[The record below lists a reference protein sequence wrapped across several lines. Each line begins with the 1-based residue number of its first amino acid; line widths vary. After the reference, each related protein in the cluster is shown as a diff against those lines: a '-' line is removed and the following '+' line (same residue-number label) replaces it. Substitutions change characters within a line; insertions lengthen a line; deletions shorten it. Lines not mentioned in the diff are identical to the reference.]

1 MGTQA
6 SIDDVRQAVRAEL
19 AALHAPAA
27 ADNDAIRAAELRG
40 MQRILRLIVT
50 RGRVD
55 YPTIIGMVRQSIEAA
70 ADDSAV
76 VSR

>member
-6 SIDDVRQAVRAEL
+6 SLEDVRSVVRAEL

-27 ADNDAIRAAELRG
+27 ADSEAIKAAELRG

-50 RGRVD
+50 RRAD

-70 ADDSAV
+70 MSE
-76 VSR
+76 R

>member
-6 SIDDVRQAVRAEL
+6 SLEDVQRVLRAEL
-19 AALHAPAA
+19 AAHAPAA
-27 ADNDAIRAAELRG
+27 ADNEAIRAAEVRG

-70 ADDSAV
+70 TAEQ
-76 VSR
+76 